1 MLTASSCLVHQAPDA
16 AALAHD
22 LARFVVQHLSDGLA
36 QRGQALLVLS
46 GGSTPVPFFE
56 ALSHADIDWS
66 RVHITLADERCVAPD
81 HVDSNERLV
90 RAHLLQGPAAAAH
103 WVSLQT
109 ADPEAALGSLPWPA
123 DVVVL
128 GMGGDGHTAS
138 LFPHTPELSA
148 ALSDAPAG
156 RCQVVSAPP
165 LPNVPVP
172 RISLNWRALLDT
184 RQLVVHATG
193 AAKWALLQKAVQP
206 GPVEDLPI
214 RLALHQQQ
222 VPCSVFD
229 ACGDFFS
236 IERVLLVSREIAVI
250 ARGHV

>member
-56 ALSHADIDWS
+56 ALSQADIDWS
-66 RVHITLADERCVAPD
+66 RVHITLADERCLAPD

-103 WVSLQT
+103 WVSLLT
-109 ADPEAALGSLPWPA
+109 TDPEAALGSLPWPA

-128 GMGGDGHTAS
+128 GMGADGHTAS
-138 LFPHTPELSA
+138 LFPHAPELRA
-148 ALSDAPAG
+148 ELDDTLPG
-156 RCQVVSAPP
+156 RCLVVGIPP
-165 LPNVPVP
+165 APNVSVP
-172 RISLNWRALLDT
+172 RISLNRRALLDT
-184 RQLVVHATG
+184 RHLVVHVTG
-193 AAKWALLQKAVQP
+193 ATKWAVLQEALQP
-206 GPVEDLPI
+206 GPIEDLPI
-214 RLALHQQQ
+214 RLALHQHQA
-222 VPCSVFD
+222 PCCVFYS
-229 ACGDFFS
+229 G
-236 IERVLLVSREIAVI
+236 
-250 ARGHV
+250 